1 MRQGPSSSKALF
13 FCAVTAVLSG
23 CAAEASE
30 GGAPPADPAGT
41 PVAGAEDE
49 LRELSLKIVGS
60 GGLHVDDRPAL
71 EQGASG
77 SLACDE
83 ASRFVQGS
91 RERITCT
98 RGRELLEVIADKTTK
113 KAVVLH
119 RPKGTSTDTRT
130 FFTCTTS
137 GNGPG
142 DLPANLSCSKKTPTS
157 GSGNGGLS
165 SPFAPTAAGI
175 GIPNAHAV
183 GAGALLL
190 RGMAP
195 RDDADYTDLL
205 NAGVAAVLVFK
216 NQTGTG
222 HDVADEMQELKDRG
236 LAASRVVNI
245 PFQWKD
251 LGSFQQTCEQTVE
264 GMKFIA
270 TNVAA
275 GKKTFFHCT
284 VGEDR
289 TGLLAAAHRLTTE
302 PGLGADK
309 AWDEEMCER
318 GYGGG
323 NPLKPA
329 FVKGQLEGGLT
340 PFYQKISWM
349 IATGKIS
356 SASLSTAACAN
367 DPASDPA
374 FAAAAIP
381 RARLKCGTSTLFQ
394 P

>member
-1 MRQGPSSSKALF
+1 MPD
-13 FCAVTAVLSG
+13 
-23 CAAEASE
+23 
-30 GGAPPADPAGT
+30 APPVVDPNADPNAG
-41 PVAGAEDE
+41 GEDE
-49 LRELSLKIVGS
+49 LRELSLKLVAT
-60 GGLHVDDRPAL
+60 GGLHVNDRPAL
-71 EQGASG
+71 KQGASG
-77 SLACDE
+77 SLACGERYAID
-83 ASRFVQGS
+83 G
-91 RERITCT
+91 RERVTCT
-98 RGRELLEVIADKTTK
+98 RGRELLEVIIDKAAK

-119 RPKGTSTDTRT
+119 RPDGNSNDTRT

-142 DLPANLSCSKKTPTS
+142 DLPSSFGCAKKAPST
-157 GSGNGGLS
+157 GSGRGGLA

-175 GIPNAHAV
+175 RIPNAHAV
-183 GAGALLL
+183 GGSGLLL

-195 RDDADYTDLL
+195 RDADDYQDLIS
-205 NAGVAAVLVFK
+205 AGVAAVLVFK

-222 HDVADEMQELKDRG
+222 RDVADEMTELKNRG

-245 PFQWKD
+245 PFKWKE
-251 LGSFQQTCEQTVE
+251 LGSFKEVCEQTVD

-275 GKKTFFHCT
+275 NKKTFFHCT

-289 TGLLAAAHRLTTE
+289 TGLLAAVHRLANE

-329 FVKGQLEGGLT
+329 FVKGQLEDGLT

-349 IATGKIS
+349 IATGKIKGD
-356 SASLSTAACAN
+356 ALSTAPCAN

-381 RARLKCGTSTLFQ
+381 RERLKCGTSTRFQ